1 MHSFDFWRL
10 ALAAHRPLDVCALFP
25 PAARGAHSAPGRKLH
40 TAQPGAS
47 RVALPSAGGRPITD
61 RKRLLTWRG
70 RPGDQLCYRY
80 ALRRGELIV
89 L

>member
-1 MHSFDFWRL
+1 M
-10 ALAAHRPLDVCALFP
+10 
-25 PAARGAHSAPGRKLH
+25 PAARWRGTALGPKLH

-47 RVALPSAGGRPITD
+47 RVALSSAGDRPITD

-70 RPGDQLCYRY
+70 RPGNQLCYRY
-80 ALRRGELIV
+80 ALRRGELTV